1 MVVFVPLRRAGRRR
15 RALLWMIGPL
25 LWCGLI
31 AAVAAVM
38 HDLYSV
44 ELALIIAGASL
55 LLAVALMLP
64 TAVRRHRRDT
74 G

>member
-1 MVVFVPLRRAGRRR
+1 MVVFVPLRRAGRGR
-15 RALLWMIGPL
+15 RALLWLIGPV
-25 LWCGLI
+25 LWVALI

-55 LLAVALMLP
+55 VLATALMLP
-64 TAVRRHRRDT
+64 VAVRRHRRDT
-74 G
+74 R